1 MKLVVGLGNP
11 GRQYVGTRHNCGY
24 MVLDY
29 LAEMFKLDIDRD
41 GFKGKYVKFKLETE
55 DVIFLKPET
64 FMNLSG
70 ESVREIV
77 NFYKINTEDIIV
89 VYDDM
94 ALNPGTIRMRLK
106 GSSGGQKGIQNIIDN
121 LGTEEIK
128 RVRIGIG
135 EPEYNAIDYVLGK
148 PTPEEKEL
156 IDKAIKKAAKALEVA
171 LFDGFLKAMT
181 EFNGGDNA

>member
-1 MKLVVGLGNP
+1 MKLIVGLGNP

-24 MVLDY
+24 MVLDT

-41 GFKGKYVKFKLETE
+41 GFRGKYVKFKAEDE
-55 DVIFLKPET
+55 DVILLKPET

-70 ESVREIV
+70 ESVREIA
-77 NFYKINTEDIIV
+77 NFYKISTEDIVV

-94 ALNPGTIRMRLK
+94 ALKPGTIRLRLK

-121 LGTEEIK
+121 MGSEEIK
-128 RVRIGIG
+128 RIRIGIG

-156 IDKAIKKAAKALEVA
+156 IDKAIKRAANALESVI
-171 LFDGFLKAMT
+171 FDGFSKAMN
-181 EFNGGDNA
+181 EYGGDKS